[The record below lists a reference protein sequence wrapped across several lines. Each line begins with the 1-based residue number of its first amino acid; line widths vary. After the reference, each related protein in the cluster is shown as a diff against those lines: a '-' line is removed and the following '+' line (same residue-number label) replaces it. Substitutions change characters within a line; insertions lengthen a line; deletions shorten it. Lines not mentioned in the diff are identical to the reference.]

1 MKSFLM
7 ILSLTTMLLVQAT
20 SLAADIDADAVIK
33 YRKDFM
39 TAVKGHNNDIKA
51 IVNGDVPFTQH
62 LPMHLNALEQLFA
75 EIGVLFPEGSDFGE
89 TNAKEAIWEN
99 PDKFAKTVE
108 DSKAALATFKQVVD
122 QGDMNAARGAFKK
135 FGRDSCGS
143 CHKSFKKKDN

>member
-1 MKSFLM
+1 MKKLLM
-7 ILSLTTMLLVQAT
+7 LLSLAILLPST
-20 SLAADIDADAVIK
+20 SLAADFDPEKMIK
-33 YRKDFM
+33 YRQDFM

-75 EIGVLFPEGSDFGE
+75 EIGMLFPEGSDFGE
-89 TNAKEAIWEN
+89 TNAKDGIWDN

-108 DSKAALATFKQVVD
+108 DSKQALATFKQVID

-143 CHKSFKKKDN
+143 CHKSFKKKQN